1 MMKWNKYWCGW
12 IALVVV
18 IAACMLTG
26 CGDGDKP
33 KVVVCVPVY
42 GQSLAMGEE
51 AELVTD
57 IDGLSSKWEG
67 RLVGEGLNAVSYTHL
82 TLPTNIRV

>member
-1 MMKWNKYWCGW
+1 MMMKMISQWMFPT
-12 IALVVV
+12 ALYMMMAVGLVS
-18 IAACMLTG
+18 C
-26 CGDGDKP
+26 DNGDKP

-57 IDGLSSKWEG
+57 IG
-67 RLVGEGLNAVSYTHL
+67 
-82 TLPTNIRV
+82 

>member
-1 MMKWNKYWCGW
+1 MMKWNKYCCGW

-51 AELVTD
+51 SELVTD
-57 IDGLSSKWEG
+57 IDGLTEDLWAKDLTMSLGITRTE
-67 RLVGEGLNAVSYTHL
+67 VGK
-82 TLPTNIRV
+82 RR

>member
-1 MMKWNKYWCGW
+1 M
-12 IALVVV
+12 
-18 IAACMLTG
+18 
-26 CGDGDKP
+26 
-33 KVVVCVPVY
+33 PVY

-67 RLVGEGLNAVSYTHL
+67 RLVGEGLNEGFGYYEDRSGKKKIEGL
-82 TLPTNIRV
+82 IRDGHRRYKNSAFAMGDSIAGTFSED

>member
-42 GQSLAMGEE
+42 GQSLAMG
-51 AELVTD
+51 
-57 IDGLSSKWEG
+57 
-67 RLVGEGLNAVSYTHL
+67 
-82 TLPTNIRV
+82 